1 MEISRRR
8 FLLTGLAGAAAA
20 CSSEPSGQVAD
31 APATTESDSATTVES
46 STTTTTTIPSIN
58 PIDAPAYEGA
68 PPFALGVASGDPDDR
83 SVVLWT
89 RLVSDAELPA
99 QVAVDVATDA
109 AFDDLVYSGLHDAPD
124 TYANT
129 THALIDELEPDSW
142 YHYRFRVGA
151 EVSPVGRTRT
161 LPTTGTGEVRFAFSS
176 CQNWEQGTYAAH
188 RHLAEADV
196 DFFVWLGD
204 YIYEYGPNDQ
214 GVVTSAGPRV
224 HNSAEVTELQAY
236 RDRYALY
243 RSDPNLQAHHAAHPW
258 FVTWDD
264 HEVDNNHAGL
274 ATEDDQ
280 DEAAFLQR
288 RLEAHQAWWEHMPV
302 RVPPPVADQPFVIY
316 RSARWGDLIDLR
328 ILDGRQFRDAQPTDG
343 EPVEIPAAA
352 SLGVQTLGP
361 TALSE
366 EQSLLGLDQR
376 AWLLDAV
383 AASTTNWTVV
393 ANQIYMHGL
402 NALPG
407 DVPTIN
413 PDSWDGYFG
422 ERRLLLEAIGQAQSD
437 VVVLTGDFHAASVG
451 DLRPDP
457 FDFSAPVV
465 ATEFM
470 APAISSRFPDQLRQL
485 APLVLGLN
493 PQVRHFDPANGF
505 MLCEV
510 SADLWQTTLHTLAD
524 TADERSTIA
533 VAGTF
538 TVNRGVAGVATIDLP
553 TDS

>member
-20 CSSEPSGQVAD
+20 CSSEPSGQTPESAQ
-31 APATTESDSATTVES
+31 ATTDSTA
-46 STTTTTTIPSIN
+46 STTNAPTTTTIPSIR
-58 PIDAPAYEGA
+58 PVDAPAYEGS
-68 PPFALGVASGDPDDR
+68 PPFSLGVASGDPDDR

-89 RLVSDAELPA
+89 RLLSDAELPE

-109 AFDDLVYSGLHDAPD
+109 AFDDLVYSGLHDAPGSH
-124 TYANT
+124 ANT
-129 THALIDELEPDSW
+129 VHALIDTLDADSW
-142 YHYRFRVGA
+142 YHYRFRVGS

-188 RHLAEADV
+188 RHLAETDV

-214 GVVTSAGPRV
+214 GVVGSAGPRV
-224 HNSAEVTELQAY
+224 HNSGEVTELQAY

-243 RSDPNLQAHHAAHPW
+243 RSDLNLQAHHASHPW

-274 ATEDDQ
+274 ATEDGQ
-280 DEAAFLQR
+280 DETAFLQR
-288 RLEAHQAWWEHMPV
+288 RTEAHQAWWEHMPV
-302 RVPPPVADQPFVIY
+302 RMPPPVAGQPFVIY
-316 RSARWGDLIDLR
+316 RSARWGDLLDLR

-343 EPVEIPAAA
+343 EPVEIAAA
-352 SLGVQTLGP
+352 ANLGVQTLGA
-361 TALSE
+361 TAQSE
-366 EQSLLGLDQR
+366 DQSLLGFEQR

-383 AASTTNWTVV
+383 AASTSNWTVL

-422 ERRLLLEAIGQAQSD
+422 ERRLLLEAIAQAQSD

-457 FDFSAPVV
+457 FDFSTPVV

-470 APAISSRFPDQLRQL
+470 APAISSRFPDQLRSL

-505 MLCEV
+505 MLCAV
-510 SADLWQTTLHTLAD
+510 SADRWQTTLHTLAD
-524 TADERSTIA
+524 ATDEGSALA

-538 TVNRGVAGVATIDLP
+538 TVERGAAGVATIEIP
-553 TDS
+553 SES